1 MDVYLDCPAFSGY
14 TTAWQAIHRG
24 VPIVTLEGEFL
35 RQRLAAGLLR
45 QIGMSDQIAS
55 SREQY
60 VEMAVRAA
68 ENCGPQSMEREMR
81 REVIRLAA
89 PRADGNRLAVS
100 ALEQRLIDAVQR
112 PV

>member
-45 QIGMSDQIAS
+45 QIGMTDQIAS

-60 VEMAVRAA
+60 VEMAVRRA
-68 ENCGPQSMEREMR
+68 EKSGPQSVEREIR
-81 REVIRLAA
+81 RDAIRLAA

-100 ALEQRLIDAVQR
+100 AIEQQLIDALQR
-112 PV
+112 PE